1 MALRAIFCL
10 VLLAGWTQER
20 RPAAAAATQSGAL
33 EQHSFRISGTV
44 VDAMGGQ
51 PLART
56 QVTIGAQGVRGASQS
71 TLTGDDGRFVFEKLA
86 PGQYSLFAK
95 RRGYVQQ
102 FYEQHEEFS
111 TAIIVG
117 PDLNTENLRFEL
129 PPGGSISGQV
139 VDETNEPVRNA
150 QMLLFQRGVALGR
163 RSTWQDSGGQTDDLG
178 HYRFGHLA
186 PGTYFV
192 AVSAQPWYAQRVT
205 HQRRVWRDWN
215 DTVQM
220 SSSSTPFSSASQT
233 PDQAEVEEVTTGE
246 PELDVV
252 YPITFFPN
260 APDIAGAAAISVRPG
275 NAEIAD
281 LRLQPVAALHM
292 IVRVSS
298 TVGEAA
304 ASGDAAENENVSA
317 QVLQSLGEEI
327 QMGVPA
333 ASQQIAPGVVEIS
346 GIPPGRFSLQ
356 VNSNKNGESRSHAQS
371 VQLTG
376 DAEVILSE
384 STSLGAVSGI
394 AKLENGSALVPPP
407 TLELRARASGEQF
420 AMQAD
425 EKGEFNLRDQVV
437 PPGEYSVLVS
447 QPGAVAVKSMTATG
461 AKVNG
466 RIVEIGGGQDV
477 RLKVVLSEGTGQV
490 TGVALKDGKALD
502 GVMVALVPEQPEHNL
517 VLFRRDQSDSDG
529 SFRLGGVHPGKY
541 TVVAIENGWEL
552 EWFTP
557 GVMEKYLAGGETVQV
572 TANAKLEVKVK
583 VQP

>member
-1 MALRAIFCL
+1 MALRAIFY
-10 VLLAGWTQER
+10 VLLFGCWAQEGK
-20 RPAAAAATQSGAL
+20 PATATAAQSGAL
-33 EQHSFRISGTV
+33 EQHSFRISGTG

-56 QVTIGAQGVRGASQS
+56 TVTIGAQGIRGASQTTTS
-71 TLTGDDGRFVFEKLA
+71 DDDGRFAFEKLA
-86 PGQYSLFAK
+86 PGQYSLFAE

-102 FYEQHEEFS
+102 FYKQHEQFS

-129 PPGGSISGQV
+129 KPGASISGQV
-139 VDETNEPVRNA
+139 VDEMNEPVRNA

-163 RSTWQDSGGQTDDLG
+163 RSTWQQGGGQTDDLG

-205 HQRRVWRDWN
+205 HQRMEQIDGSGAR
-215 DTVQM
+215 TFQ
-220 SSSSTPFSSASQT
+220 
-233 PDQAEVEEVTTGE
+233 EVTTGE

-260 APDIAGAAAISVRPG
+260 APDIAGAAAIPVRPG

-281 LRLQPVAALHM
+281 LRLQPVPALHM
-292 IVRVSS
+292 IVRVSPA
-298 TVGEAA
+298 VGEAP

-376 DAEVILSE
+376 DAELILSE
-384 STSLGAVSGI
+384 SSSSGAVSGV
-394 AKLENGSALVPPP
+394 ARLENGSALMPVP
-407 TLELRARASGEQF
+407 TLVLRKGSGEQF
-420 AMQAD
+420 AAQAD
-425 EKGEFNLRDQVV
+425 QDGGFSFKDQTV
-437 PPGEYSVLVS
+437 PPGTYGVLVS
-447 QPGAVAVKSMTATG
+447 QPAFVAVKSMTATG

-477 RLKVVLSEGTGQV
+477 KLKVVLSEGTGQV
-490 TGVALKDGKALD
+490 TGFALKDGKPVD
-502 GVMVALVPEQPEHNL
+502 GVMVVLVPEVPEHNL

-529 SFRLGGVHPGKY
+529 SFLLGGVHPGKY
-541 TVVAIENGWEL
+541 TVVAIENGWDL
-552 EWFTP
+552 EWFAP
-557 GVMEKYLAGGETVQV
+557 GVIEKYLAGGESVQV
-572 TANAKLEVKVK
+572 AANAKIEVKVR
-583 VQP
+583 VQQP